1 MKKKWIAAFIAAGV
15 LLLGGVT
22 VYAVKTSSQST
33 VKVVSVSDMS
43 GGGGWSDNS
52 LSGNITSDVSQNI
65 YLADSQKVKK
75 IYVKEGDTVKVGD
88 DLLTY
93 DMTLENLD
101 LEMKKLEKQGIELNI
116 EKANREITKLKNTKP
131 SSDNGNEDPG
141 LDIPEDPGEEP
152 EDPGEE
158 PEDPSM
164 EPEEPA
170 EAYQELTAEAEPY
183 MGEGTVEEPYH
194 FLCAAD
200 GAILGSFLNR
210 MAEEQCFFVIE
221 IREGDVSNGELLKIW
236 GQKITEDDFQVA
248 DTDRFQVNL
257 EKETDDSDGQ
267 LPEDLKAAAVLEKG
281 ASAYQGDGT
290 EKKPLTYLVKKD
302 GIVKGSFFL
311 ERKEDGKY
319 FRIEVREEN
328 GDLIKA
334 WEQNGADGDF
344 AADVKE
350 DGEYLVDLSKKQ
362 SGETPG
368 EPAEPTDP
376 SEPTKPGENP
386 EPPEPS
392 NPEEKP
398 TEPSV
403 SPEITPGENPEP
415 TPEAGTPQETA
426 EQENTVDGMS
436 TKKSRASIRY
446 LTVTSVMGSGSRK
459 VISTDTVSDT
469 TGSGDAGTSYGGTA
483 AEIQQQI
490 KDKEK
495 EIRDYQLDIKE
506 TNLEIKDIQ
515 KKLNNQTIKSTLNG
529 VVKTVGDPEKESNDG
544 KPLIQ
549 VVSSEGLYVQGTV
562 SESKMNKL
570 KVGATLSGYSY
581 DNGVSF
587 TAEVRE
593 ISPYPSDNGQDGA
606 NASSYPFTA
615 YIADASGLSN
625 NSWAELTLL
634 DEGDGQG
641 QGIYLEKPFVRTENG
656 QYYVMKDDGT
666 GHLTK
671 QIVQVGGIQY
681 GSSYQI
687 TGGLS
692 MDDKI
697 TFPYGKDVREG
708 AKTEEGTLDDLYN
721 Y

>member
-1 MKKKWIAAFIAAGV
+1 MKKKWIVAFIAAGV

-65 YLADSQKVKK
+65 YLADSQTVKE
-75 IYVKEGDTVKVGD
+75 IHVKEGDAVKVGD
-88 DLLTY
+88 DLITY

-116 EKANREITKLKNTKP
+116 EKAKREITKLKNTKP

-141 LDIPEDPGEEP
+141 FDIP

-200 GAILGSFLNR
+200 GVILGSFLNR

-221 IREGDVSNGELLKIW
+221 VREGDVSNGELLKIW
-236 GQKITEDDFQVA
+236 GQKITEDDFQIA

-334 WEQNGADGDF
+334 WEQNGADENF
-344 AADVKE
+344 ASDVKE

-362 SGETPG
+362 NGETPG
-368 EPAEPTDP
+368 EPI
-376 SEPTKPGENP
+376 
-386 EPPEPS
+386 
-392 NPEEKP
+392 
-398 TEPSV
+398 EPSV
-403 SPEITPGENPEP
+403 SPEVTPGENPEP
-415 TPEAGTPQETA
+415 TPEAGNPQETA
-426 EQENTVDGMS
+426 EQENTVDGMN
-436 TKKSRASIRY
+436 TKKSSASIRY

-506 TNLEIKDIQ
+506 ANLEIKDIQ

-529 VVKTVGDPEKESNDG
+529 VVKTVGDSEKESNDG

-656 QYYVMKDDGT
+656 QYYVMKNDGT

-687 TGGLS
+687 TAGLS

-697 TFPYGKDVREG
+697 AFPYGKDVREG

>member
-152 EDPGEE
+152 EDP
-158 PEDPSM
+158 SM

-267 LPEDLKAAAVLEKG
+267 LPEDLKAVAVLEKG

-687 TGGLS
+687 IGGLS

>member
-152 EDPGEE
+152 EDP
-158 PEDPSM
+158 SM

-267 LPEDLKAAAVLEKG
+267 LPEDLKAVAVLEKG

-562 SESKMNKL
+562 SESQMNKL

-593 ISPYPSDNGQDGA
+593 ISPYPSNNGQDGA

>member
-152 EDPGEE
+152 EDP
-158 PEDPSM
+158 SM

-236 GQKITEDDFQVA
+236 GQKITEEDFQVA

>member
-152 EDPGEE
+152 EDP
-158 PEDPSM
+158 SM

-221 IREGDVSNGELLKIW
+221 IRERDVSNGELLKIW

-267 LPEDLKAAAVLEKG
+267 LPEDLKAVAVLEKG

>member
-1 MKKKWIAAFIAAGV
+1 MKKKWIVAFIAAGV

-65 YLADSQKVKK
+65 YLADSQTVKK
-75 IYVKEGDTVKVGD
+75 IHVKEGDTVKVGD

-152 EDPGEE
+152 EDP
-158 PEDPSM
+158 SI

-376 SEPTKPGENP
+376 SEPTKPGESP

-403 SPEITPGENPEP
+403 SPEVTPGENPEP
-415 TPEAGTPQETA
+415 TPEAGTSQETA

-446 LTVTSVMGSGSRK
+446 LTVTGVMGSGSRK
-459 VISTDTVSDT
+459 VISTDTGSDT
-469 TGSGDAGTSYGGTA
+469 TGSSDAGTSYGGTA

>member
-1 MKKKWIAAFIAAGV
+1 MKKKWIVAFIAAGV

-65 YLADSQKVKK
+65 YLADSQTVKK
-75 IYVKEGDTVKVGD
+75 IHVKEGDTVKVGD

-116 EKANREITKLKNTKP
+116 EKAKREITKLKNTKP
-131 SSDNGNEDPG
+131 SSDNDNEDPG
-141 LDIPEDPGEEP
+141 FDIPEDPGEEP
-152 EDPGEE
+152 EN
-158 PEDPSM
+158 PSM
-164 EPEEPA
+164 GPEEPA

-221 IREGDVSNGELLKIW
+221 VREGDVSNGELLKIW

-334 WEQNGADGDF
+334 WEQNGADEDF
-344 AADVKE
+344 ASDVKE
-350 DGEYLVDLSKKQ
+350 DGEYLVDLSQKK

-376 SEPTKPGENP
+376 SEPTKPGESP

-403 SPEITPGENPEP
+403 SPEVTPGENPEP
-415 TPEAGTPQETA
+415 TPEAGNPQETA

-436 TKKSRASIRY
+436 TKKNSAAIRY

-459 VISTDTVSDT
+459 VISTDTGSDT

-506 TNLEIKDIQ
+506 ANLEIKDIQ

-562 SESKMNKL
+562 SESQMNKL

>member
-152 EDPGEE
+152 EDP
-158 PEDPSM
+158 SM

-221 IREGDVSNGELLKIW
+221 VREGDVSNGELLKIW

-368 EPAEPTDP
+368 EPAEPTNP
-376 SEPTKPGENP
+376 SAPPKPGESP

-403 SPEITPGENPEP
+403 SPEVTPGENPEP
-415 TPEAGTPQETA
+415 TPEAGNPQETA

-436 TKKSRASIRY
+436 TKKNSAAIRY

-459 VISTDTVSDT
+459 VISTDTGSDT

-506 TNLEIKDIQ
+506 ANLEIKDIQ

>member
-152 EDPGEE
+152 EDP
-158 PEDPSM
+158 SM

-267 LPEDLKAAAVLEKG
+267 LPEDLKAVAVLEKG

-376 SEPTKPGENP
+376 SEPTKPGESP

-403 SPEITPGENPEP
+403 SPEVTPGENPEP
-415 TPEAGTPQETA
+415 TPEDGTPQETA

>member
-1 MKKKWIAAFIAAGV
+1 MKKKWIVAFIAAGV

-65 YLADSQKVKK
+65 YLADSQTVKK
-75 IYVKEGDTVKVGD
+75 IHVKEGDTVKVGD

-116 EKANREITKLKNTKP
+116 EKAKREITKLKNTKP
-131 SSDNGNEDPG
+131 SSDNDNEDPG
-141 LDIPEDPGEEP
+141 FDIPEDPGEEP
-152 EDPGEE
+152 EN
-158 PEDPSM
+158 PSM

-221 IREGDVSNGELLKIW
+221 VREGDVNNGELLKIW
-236 GQKITEDDFQVA
+236 GQKITEDDFHVA

-334 WEQNGADGDF
+334 WEQNGADEDF
-344 AADVKE
+344 ASDVKE

-368 EPAEPTDP
+368 EPTEPTDP
-376 SEPTKPGENP
+376 SEPTKPGESP

-398 TEPSV
+398 TKPSV
-403 SPEITPGENPEP
+403 LPEVTPGENSEP
-415 TPEAGTPQETA
+415 TPEAGNPQETA
-426 EQENTVDGMS
+426 GQENTVDGMS
-436 TKKSRASIRY
+436 TKKNSAAIRY

-459 VISTDTVSDT
+459 VITTDTGSDT
-469 TGSGDAGTSYGGTA
+469 TGSGDVGTSYGGTA

>member
-1 MKKKWIAAFIAAGV
+1 MKKKWIVAFIAAGV

-65 YLADSQKVKK
+65 YLADSQTVKK
-75 IYVKEGDTVKVGD
+75 IHVKEGDTVKVGD

-152 EDPGEE
+152 EDP
-158 PEDPSM
+158 SI

-376 SEPTKPGENP
+376 SEPTKPGESP

-403 SPEITPGENPEP
+403 SPEVTPGENPEP
-415 TPEAGTPQETA
+415 TPEAGNPQETA

-436 TKKSRASIRY
+436 TKKNSAAIRY

-459 VISTDTVSDT
+459 VISTDTGSDT

-506 TNLEIKDIQ
+506 ANLEIKDIQ

-562 SESKMNKL
+562 SESQMNKL

>member
-1 MKKKWIAAFIAAGV
+1 MKKKWIVAFIAAGV

-33 VKVVSVSDMS
+33 VKVVSVGDMS

-52 LSGNITSDVSQNI
+52 LAGNITSDVSQNI

-101 LEMKKLEKQGIELNI
+101 LKMKKLEKQGIELNI
-116 EKANREITKLKNTKP
+116 EKAKREITKLKNTKP
-131 SSDNGNEDPG
+131 SGDNGNENPG
-141 LDIPEDPGEEP
+141 SDIPEDPGEEP
-152 EDPGEE
+152 EG
-158 PEDPSM
+158 PSM

-221 IREGDVSNGELLKIW
+221 VREGDVSNGELLKIW
-236 GQKITEDDFQVA
+236 GQKITEEDFQVA
-248 DTDRFQVNL
+248 DTERFQVNL
-257 EKETDDSDGQ
+257 EKETDDSDSQ

-334 WEQNGADGDF
+334 WEQNGADKDF
-344 AADVKE
+344 ASDVKE
-350 DGEYLVDLSKKQ
+350 DGDYLVDLSKKQ

-368 EPAEPTDP
+368 EPAEPVDP
-376 SEPTKPGENP
+376 SEPPKPGESP

-392 NPEEKP
+392 KPEEKP

-403 SPEITPGENPEP
+403 SPEVTPGETPEP
-415 TPEAGTPQETA
+415 TQEAGNPQETA
-426 EQENTVDGMS
+426 EQKNTVKGMS
-436 TKKSRASIRY
+436 TKKNSAAIRY
-446 LTVTSVMGSGSRK
+446 LTVTGVMGSESRK

-469 TGSGDAGTSYGGTA
+469 TGSGNTGTSYGGTA

-495 EIRDYQLDIKE
+495 EIRGYQLDIKE
-506 TNLEIKDIQ
+506 ANLEIKDIQ

-687 TGGLS
+687 TGGLC

>member
-1 MKKKWIAAFIAAGV
+1 MKKKWIVAFIAAGV

-65 YLADSQKVKK
+65 YLADSQTVKK
-75 IYVKEGDTVKVGD
+75 IHVKEGDTVKIGD

-116 EKANREITKLKNTKP
+116 EKAKREITKLKNTKP
-131 SSDNGNEDPG
+131 SSDNDNEDPG
-141 LDIPEDPGEEP
+141 FDIPEDPGEEP
-152 EDPGEE
+152 EN
-158 PEDPSM
+158 PSM

-221 IREGDVSNGELLKIW
+221 VREGDVSNGELLKIW

-376 SEPTKPGENP
+376 SEPTKPGESP

-398 TEPSV
+398 TKPSV
-403 SPEITPGENPEP
+403 LPEVTPGENSEP
-415 TPEAGTPQETA
+415 TPEAGNPQETA
-426 EQENTVDGMS
+426 GQENTVDGMS
-436 TKKSRASIRY
+436 TKKNSAAIRY

>member
-141 LDIPEDPGEEP
+141 LDIP

-495 EIRDYQLDIKE
+495 EIRDYQLDMKE

>member
-152 EDPGEE
+152 EDP
-158 PEDPSM
+158 SM

-221 IREGDVSNGELLKIW
+221 VREGDVSNGELLKIW

-376 SEPTKPGENP
+376 SEPTKPGESP

-403 SPEITPGENPEP
+403 SPEVTPGENPEP
-415 TPEAGTPQETA
+415 TPEDGTPQETA

>member
-152 EDPGEE
+152 EDP
-158 PEDPSM
+158 SM

-267 LPEDLKAAAVLEKG
+267 LPEDLKAVAVLEKG

-671 QIVQVGGIQY
+671 QKVQVGGIQY
-681 GSSYQI
+681 VSSYQI

>member
-141 LDIPEDPGEEP
+141 LDIP

-376 SEPTKPGENP
+376 SEPTKPGESP

-403 SPEITPGENPEP
+403 SPEVTPGENPEP
-415 TPEAGTPQETA
+415 TPEAGTSQETA

-708 AKTEEGTLDDLYN
+708 AKTEEGTLDDLSN

>member
-116 EKANREITKLKNTKP
+116 EKANREIAKLKNTKP

-141 LDIPEDPGEEP
+141 LDIP

-267 LPEDLKAAAVLEKG
+267 LPEDLKAVAVLEKG

>member
-1 MKKKWIAAFIAAGV
+1 MKKKWIVAFIAAGV

-65 YLADSQKVKK
+65 YLADSQTVKK
-75 IYVKEGDTVKVGD
+75 IHVKEGDTVKVGD

-131 SSDNGNEDPG
+131 SGDNGNENPG
-141 LDIPEDPGEEP
+141 FDIPEDPGEEP
-152 EDPGEE
+152 EG
-158 PEDPSM
+158 PSM
-164 EPEEPA
+164 EPEELA

-221 IREGDVSNGELLKIW
+221 VREGDVSNGELLKIW

-334 WEQNGADGDF
+334 WEQNGADEDF
-344 AADVKE
+344 ASDVKE

-368 EPAEPTDP
+368 EPTEPTDP
-376 SEPTKPGENP
+376 SEPTKPGESP

-398 TEPSV
+398 TKPSV
-403 SPEITPGENPEP
+403 LPEVTPGENSEP
-415 TPEAGTPQETA
+415 TPEAGNPQETA
-426 EQENTVDGMS
+426 GQENTVDGMS
-436 TKKSRASIRY
+436 TKKNSAAIRY

-459 VISTDTVSDT
+459 VITTDTGSDT

-506 TNLEIKDIQ
+506 ANLEIKDIQ

-562 SESKMNKL
+562 SESQMNKL

>member
-1 MKKKWIAAFIAAGV
+1 MKKKWIVAFIAAGV

-65 YLADSQKVKK
+65 YLADSQTVKK
-75 IYVKEGDTVKVGD
+75 IHVKEGDTVKIGD

-116 EKANREITKLKNTKP
+116 EKAKREITKLKNTKP
-131 SSDNGNEDPG
+131 SSDNDNEDPG
-141 LDIPEDPGEEP
+141 FDIPEDPGEEP
-152 EDPGEE
+152 EN
-158 PEDPSM
+158 PSM

-221 IREGDVSNGELLKIW
+221 VREGDVSNGELLKIW

-376 SEPTKPGENP
+376 SEPTKPGESP

-403 SPEITPGENPEP
+403 SPEVTPGENPEP
-415 TPEAGTPQETA
+415 TPEAGTSQETA

-436 TKKSRASIRY
+436 TKKNSAAIRY

-506 TNLEIKDIQ
+506 ANLEIKDIQ

>member
-1 MKKKWIAAFIAAGV
+1 MKKKWIVAFIAAGV

-65 YLADSQKVKK
+65 YLADSQTVKK
-75 IYVKEGDTVKVGD
+75 IHVKEGDTVKVGD

-116 EKANREITKLKNTKP
+116 EKAKREITKLKNTKP

-141 LDIPEDPGEEP
+141 FDIPEDPGEEP
-152 EDPGEE
+152 EN
-158 PEDPSM
+158 PSM

-200 GAILGSFLNR
+200 GVILGSFLNQ

-221 IREGDVSNGELLKIW
+221 VREGDVSNGELLKIW
-236 GQKITEDDFQVA
+236 GQKITEEDFQVA

-257 EKETDDSDGQ
+257 EKETDDSDSQ

-334 WEQNGADGDF
+334 WEQNGADQDF
-344 AADVKE
+344 ASDVKE

-368 EPAEPTDP
+368 EPTEPSNP
-376 SEPTKPGENP
+376 SEPTKPGESP

-398 TEPSV
+398 TKPSV
-403 SPEITPGENPEP
+403 SPEVTPGENSEP
-415 TPEAGTPQETA
+415 TPEAGNPQETA
-426 EQENTVDGMS
+426 GQENTVDGMS
-436 TKKSRASIRY
+436 TKKNSAAIRY

-459 VISTDTVSDT
+459 VITTDTGSDT

-506 TNLEIKDIQ
+506 ANLEIKDIQ

-529 VVKTVGDPEKESNDG
+529 VEKTVGDPEKESNDG

-562 SESKMNKL
+562 SESQMNKL

>member
-152 EDPGEE
+152 EDP
-158 PEDPSM
+158 SM

-267 LPEDLKAAAVLEKG
+267 LPEDLKAVAVLEKG

-459 VISTDTVSDT
+459 VITTDTGSDT

>member
-152 EDPGEE
+152 EDP
-158 PEDPSM
+158 SM

-267 LPEDLKAAAVLEKG
+267 LPEDLKAVAVLEKG

-656 QYYVMKDDGT
+656 QYYVMKGDGT

>member
-152 EDPGEE
+152 EDP
-158 PEDPSM
+158 SM

-267 LPEDLKAAAVLEKG
+267 LPEDLKAVAVLEKG

-403 SPEITPGENPEP
+403 SPEVTPGENPEP
-415 TPEAGTPQETA
+415 TPEAGNPQETA

-436 TKKSRASIRY
+436 TKKSSASIHY

-459 VISTDTVSDT
+459 VISTDTGSDT

>member
-152 EDPGEE
+152 EDP
-158 PEDPSM
+158 SM

-267 LPEDLKAAAVLEKG
+267 LPEDLKAVAVLEKG

-587 TAEVRE
+587 TAEVR
-593 ISPYPSDNGQDGA
+593 
-606 NASSYPFTA
+606 
-615 YIADASGLSN
+615 
-625 NSWAELTLL
+625 
-634 DEGDGQG
+634 
-641 QGIYLEKPFVRTENG
+641 
-656 QYYVMKDDGT
+656 
-666 GHLTK
+666 
-671 QIVQVGGIQY
+671 
-681 GSSYQI
+681 
-687 TGGLS
+687 
-692 MDDKI
+692 
-697 TFPYGKDVREG
+697 
-708 AKTEEGTLDDLYN
+708 
-721 Y
+721 

>member
-152 EDPGEE
+152 EDP
-158 PEDPSM
+158 SM

-236 GQKITEDDFQVA
+236 GQKITEEDFQVA

-376 SEPTKPGENP
+376 SAPPKPGESP

-403 SPEITPGENPEP
+403 SPEVTPGENPEP
-415 TPEAGTPQETA
+415 TPEAGNPQETA

>member
-1 MKKKWIAAFIAAGV
+1 M
-15 LLLGGVT
+15 
-22 VYAVKTSSQST
+22 
-33 VKVVSVSDMS
+33 
-43 GGGGWSDNS
+43 
-52 LSGNITSDVSQNI
+52 
-65 YLADSQKVKK
+65 
-75 IYVKEGDTVKVGD
+75 
-88 DLLTY
+88 
-93 DMTLENLD
+93 
-101 LEMKKLEKQGIELNI
+101 IE
-116 EKANREITKLKNTKP
+116 
-131 SSDNGNEDPG
+131 
-141 LDIPEDPGEEP
+141 
-152 EDPGEE
+152 
-158 PEDPSM
+158 
-164 EPEEPA
+164 
-170 EAYQELTAEAEPY
+170 
-183 MGEGTVEEPYH
+183 V
-194 FLCAAD
+194 
-200 GAILGSFLNR
+200 
-210 MAEEQCFFVIE
+210 
-221 IREGDVSNGELLKIW
+221 REGDVSNGELLKIW

-319 FRIEVREEN
+319 FRIEIREEN

-334 WEQNGADGDF
+334 WEQNGADEDF
-344 AADVKE
+344 ASDVKE

-368 EPAEPTDP
+368 EP
-376 SEPTKPGENP
+376 TKPSVLP
-386 EPPEPS
+386 E
-392 NPEEKP
+392 
-398 TEPSV
+398 V
-403 SPEITPGENPEP
+403 TPGENSEP
-415 TPEAGTPQETA
+415 TPEAGNPQETA
-426 EQENTVDGMS
+426 GQENTVDGMS
-436 TKKSRASIRY
+436 TKKNSAAIRY

-459 VISTDTVSDT
+459 VITTDTGSDT

-506 TNLEIKDIQ
+506 ANLEIKDIQ

>member
-152 EDPGEE
+152 EDT
-158 PEDPSM
+158 SM

-267 LPEDLKAAAVLEKG
+267 LPEDLKAVAVLEKG

>member
-15 LLLGGVT
+15 LLLGGMT

-152 EDPGEE
+152 EDP
-158 PEDPSM
+158 SM

-267 LPEDLKAAAVLEKG
+267 LPEDLKAVAVLEKG

-436 TKKSRASIRY
+436 TKKSSASIHY

>member
-33 VKVVSVSDMS
+33 VKVVSVGDMS

-116 EKANREITKLKNTKP
+116 EKAKREITKLKNTKP

-141 LDIPEDPGEEP
+141 LDIP

-267 LPEDLKAAAVLEKG
+267 LPEDLKAVAVLEKG

>member
-152 EDPGEE
+152 EDP
-158 PEDPSM
+158 SM

-221 IREGDVSNGELLKIW
+221 VREGDVSNGELLKIW

-376 SEPTKPGENP
+376 SEPTKPGESP

-403 SPEITPGENPEP
+403 SPEVTPGENPEP
-415 TPEAGTPQETA
+415 TPEAGNPQETA

-436 TKKSRASIRY
+436 TKKSSASIHY

-459 VISTDTVSDT
+459 VISTDTGSDT
-469 TGSGDAGTSYGGTA
+469 TGSSDAGTSYGGTA

-656 QYYVMKDDGT
+656 QYHVMKDDGT

>member
-1 MKKKWIAAFIAAGV
+1 MKKKWIVAFIAAGV

-65 YLADSQKVKK
+65 YLADSQTVKK

-116 EKANREITKLKNTKP
+116 EKAKREITKLKNTKP
-131 SSDNGNEDPG
+131 SGDNGNENPG
-141 LDIPEDPGEEP
+141 SDIPEDPGEEP
-152 EDPGEE
+152 EG
-158 PEDPSM
+158 PSM

-221 IREGDVSNGELLKIW
+221 VREGDVSNGELLKIW
-236 GQKITEDDFQVA
+236 GQRITEDDFQVA

-267 LPEDLKAAAVLEKG
+267 LPEDLKAVAVLEKG

-334 WEQNGADGDF
+334 WEQNGADEDF
-344 AADVKE
+344 ASDVKE

-368 EPAEPTDP
+368 EPTEPTDP
-376 SEPTKPGENP
+376 SEPTKPGESP

-398 TEPSV
+398 TKPSV
-403 SPEITPGENPEP
+403 STEVTPGENPEP
-415 TPEAGTPQETA
+415 TPEAGNPQETA

-436 TKKSRASIRY
+436 TKKNSAAIRY

-459 VISTDTVSDT
+459 VITTDTGSDT

-506 TNLEIKDIQ
+506 ANLEIKDIQ

-708 AKTEEGTLDDLYN
+708 AKTEEGALDDLYN

>member
-152 EDPGEE
+152 EDP
-158 PEDPSM
+158 SM

-221 IREGDVSNGELLKIW
+221 VREGDVSNGELLKIW
-236 GQKITEDDFQVA
+236 GQKITADDFQVA

-257 EKETDDSDGQ
+257 EKEIDDSDGQ
-267 LPEDLKAAAVLEKG
+267 LPEELKAAAVLEKG

-376 SEPTKPGENP
+376 SEPTKPGESP

-403 SPEITPGENPEP
+403 SPEVTPGENPEP
-415 TPEAGTPQETA
+415 TPEAGNPQETA

-436 TKKSRASIRY
+436 TKKSSASIRY

-634 DEGDGQG
+634 DDGDGPG
-641 QGIYLEKPFVRTENG
+641 EGIYLEKPFVRTENG

>member
-1 MKKKWIAAFIAAGV
+1 MKKKWIVAFIAAGV

-65 YLADSQKVKK
+65 YLADSQTVKK
-75 IYVKEGDTVKVGD
+75 IHVKEGDTVKVGD

-116 EKANREITKLKNTKP
+116 EKAKREITKLKNTKP

-141 LDIPEDPGEEP
+141 FDIPEDPGEEP
-152 EDPGEE
+152 EN
-158 PEDPSM
+158 PSM

-200 GAILGSFLNR
+200 GVILGSFLNQ

-221 IREGDVSNGELLKIW
+221 VREGDVSNGELLKIW
-236 GQKITEDDFQVA
+236 GQKITEEDFQVA

-257 EKETDDSDGQ
+257 EKETDDSDSQ

-334 WEQNGADGDF
+334 WEQNGADQDF
-344 AADVKE
+344 ASDVKE

-368 EPAEPTDP
+368 EPTEPSNP
-376 SEPTKPGENP
+376 SEPTKPGESP

-398 TEPSV
+398 TKPSV
-403 SPEITPGENPEP
+403 SPEVTPGENSEP
-415 TPEAGTPQETA
+415 TPEAGNPQETA
-426 EQENTVDGMS
+426 GQENTVDGMS
-436 TKKSRASIRY
+436 TKKNSAAIRY

-459 VISTDTVSDT
+459 VITTDTGSDT

-506 TNLEIKDIQ
+506 ANLEIKDIQ

-562 SESKMNKL
+562 SESQMNKL

>member
-152 EDPGEE
+152 EDP
-158 PEDPSM
+158 SM

-267 LPEDLKAAAVLEKG
+267 LPEDLKAVAVLEKG

-446 LTVTSVMGSGSRK
+446 LTVTSVMGSRK

>member
-152 EDPGEE
+152 EDP
-158 PEDPSM
+158 SM

-267 LPEDLKAAAVLEKG
+267 LPEDLKAVAVLEKG

-290 EKKPLTYLVKKD
+290 EKKPQTYLVKKD